1 MFAGK
6 TNKRKDRQRLRI
18 QFQPFVSCMTS
29 RHLDP
34 YYGLFIHVTLNENM
48 NRPGRNDGIFAAET
62 ILKRRV
68 RDVSNNSDGCL
79 LCWQGLMVIRCLVL
93 FYFAGQSRVF
103 HEVEWIFCQVSCV
116 VL

>member
-6 TNKRKDRQRLRI
+6 NTKGKTDKDLEYNLMHDVTPPGPI
-18 QFQPFVSCMTS
+18 LWSVHT
-29 RHLDP
+29 
-34 YYGLFIHVTLNENM
+34 VTLNENM